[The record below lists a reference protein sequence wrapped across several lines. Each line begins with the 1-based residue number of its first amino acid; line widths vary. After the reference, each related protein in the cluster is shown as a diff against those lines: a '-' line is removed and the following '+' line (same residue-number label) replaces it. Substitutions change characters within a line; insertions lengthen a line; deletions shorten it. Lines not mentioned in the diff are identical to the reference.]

1 MNYFYYVRV
10 FLFCYN
16 LLLYNLCSLIFFL
29 CIFNIYIY
37 IYIYIGYKKADE
49 KKLEKNRRKKW

>member
-29 CIFNIYIY
+29 CIFNIYIL
-37 IYIYIGYKKADE
+37 GYKKADE
-49 KKLEKNRRKKW
+49 KKLEKKIEGKNGE